1 MDFAEIKDIDQKYSI
16 ITYPRHNLCIQRGE
30 GNYLYDTH
38 DRAYLD
44 CVAGLGESCLG
55 YKNIMLNEA
64 IKEQTDKLISCS
76 NLYYNELHSLLAQA
90 LCTDTA
96 FTKACFCSSIID
108 TISIA
113 ATMIRKYCEDAKD
126 TRRTLLVVTDT
137 KGARYE
143 TMHQRRFDIRTVK
156 PDGEEFRAAL
166 SDDVCAVI
174 FAPIQVERGVK
185 MCNYEFILSSYALCK
200 SRDVLIVY
208 DETCIGLGR
217 TGTMFAFEQYGIQP
231 DIVMIARGMGAGIPA
246 AAVLSRGEISS
257 SLTPTDRISA
267 YRISSLSCV
276 AALVLVERLRS
287 GMLEEIA
294 AKGNYLINKLS
305 KLNKHNFVADIRGKG
320 LIAGIELTP
329 NLLAAKVIGQMEFN
343 GFIIDQTDYNTLRIT
358 PPFTITEGEIDS
370 LVDALADIF
379 AQTNL

>member
-1 MDFAEIKDIDQKYSI
+1 MDFSEIKEIDQKYSI
-16 ITYPRHNLCIQRGE
+16 ITYPRHNLCLVRGE
-30 GNYLYDTH
+30 GNFLYDTN

-55 YKNIMLNEA
+55 YKNILLNEA

-90 LCTDTA
+90 LCKNTA
-96 FTKACFCSSIID
+96 FTKACFCSSISD
-108 TISIA
+108 TMNIA
-113 ATMIRKYCEDAKD
+113 STMIRKQCESSGD
-126 TRRTLLVVTDT
+126 TRSTILVVTDS
-137 KGARYE
+137 KGARYGS
-143 TMHQRRFDIRTVK
+143 MHHPNFHIRAVK
-156 PDGEEFRAAL
+156 PNDEEFKNAL
-166 SDDVCAVI
+166 DDDVCAVI
-174 FAPIQVERGVK
+174 FSPIQVERGVK
-185 MCNYEFILSSYALCK
+185 ISKYEFILSSYAMCK
-200 SRDVLIVY
+200 AHDVLIIY

-246 AAVLSRGEISS
+246 AAVLSRGEIAG
-257 SLTPTDRISA
+257 SLSPTDRISA

-276 AALVLVERLRS
+276 AAIVVIERLRS
-287 GMLEEIA
+287 GMLEEIIS
-294 AKGNYLINKLS
+294 KGDYLINNLS
-305 KLNKHNFVADIRGKG
+305 KLKKHNFVADIRGKG

-358 PPFTITEGEIDS
+358 PPFTITESEIDS
-370 LVDALADIF
+370 MVNALADIF